1 MSFKIGVLK
10 NLQYSQENTCVGVS
24 NIVAGQKT
32 GNFIWKTAT
41 QMFSC
46 EFYEIFKNSFHE
58 VPLMWYRG
66 LVIGLDK
73 RFSLSEKLRNDI
85 LVI

>member
-1 MSFKIGVLK
+1 
-10 NLQYSQENTCVGVS
+10 
-24 NIVAGQKT
+24 
-32 GNFIWKTAT
+32 
-41 QMFSC
+41 MFSC

-58 VPLMWYRG
+58 VSLMWYRG